1 VQTTLNRKPGKWL
14 KEVLESMMDWQMD
27 HPEATKD
34 EAKEWLKSVC
44 YVHLITRNFTPSSLS
59 SCLMHFYE
67 ETVFEGVKS
76 FSFTLK

>member
-34 EAKEWLKSVC
+34 EAKEWLKSAVAD
-44 YVHLITRNFTPSSLS
+44 
-59 SCLMHFYE
+59 
-67 ETVFEGVKS
+67 
-76 FSFTLK
+76 